1 MEGVLI
7 VKVKVLAQYL
17 LLPAPPVQNAIITL
31 FTRMAGAG
39 PRQPLAKFQRFFA
52 NSFFPALLEYYLTL
66 SDSARIHTV
75 VLLLRALIG
84 DASFFAPALLASP
97 YASTFSLNTPHAG
110 LLCEEDRLYLQVVQR
125 MLAQKKFLHY
135 YKTHADP
142 LRRCAETVTLFLRC
156 QDLETVQSTAAKAAV
171 VFKSLMAGLQPC
183 FVQDLDF
190 LLPLFAA
197 ITDVSQQLAA
207 TWGVRSGKK
216 ERRVEDQKEE
226 EEEEE
231 DKKEMEEEDKK
242 EMEEEEEN
250 QANAQ
255 TTTQPTTD
263 KKLLLLKA
271 RWLAEALLGGDAP
284 QLTPLLHYLSQSL
297 LMHMPLLPVP
307 MSSSLHPRTTSSRPV
322 AAPLPSRR
330 LSPSPST
337 CTSPTRYPLPPS
349 TPPST
354 PPTLSTKSPTAFW
367 TSWSGRRASTSST
380 T

>member
-17 LLPAPPVQNAIITL
+17 LLPAPPAQNAIITL

-197 ITDVSQQLAA
+197 VTDVSQQLAA

-216 ERRVEDQKEE
+216 TRRVEDQKEE

-231 DKKEMEEEDKK
+231 DKKEMEEE
-242 EMEEEEEN
+242 EEN

-255 TTTQPTTD
+255 TTTD

-297 LMHMPLLPVP
+297 LMHLPLLPVP
-307 MSSSLHPRTTSSRPV
+307 TPVSLHHRTTSSRPV

-330 LSPSPST
+330 PSPSPST
-337 CTSPTRYPLPPS
+337 FTSPTRYPPPPS

-354 PPTLSTKSPTAFW
+354 PPTLSTKSPTACW
-367 TSWSGRRASTSST
+367 TSWSARRASTSST

>member
-1 MEGVLI
+1 MLI

-52 NSFFPALLEYYLTL
+52 TSFFPALLEYYLTL

-231 DKKEMEEEDKK
+231 DKKEMEEE
-242 EMEEEEEN
+242 EEN

-284 QLTPLLHYLSQSL
+284 QLAPLLHYLSQSL

-337 CTSPTRYPLPPS
+337 FTSPTRYPLPPS

>member
-52 NSFFPALLEYYLTL
+52 TSFFPALLEYYLTL

-197 ITDVSQQLAA
+197 VTDVSQQLAA
-207 TWGVRSGKK
+207 TWGVRSGK

-231 DKKEMEEEDKK
+231 DKKEMEEE
-242 EMEEEEEN
+242 EEN

-255 TTTQPTTD
+255 TTPD

-297 LMHMPLLPVP
+297 LMHLPLLPVP
-307 MSSSLHPRTTSSRPV
+307 TPISLHHRTTSSRPV

-337 CTSPTRYPLPPS
+337 FTSPTRYPPPPS

-354 PPTLSTKSPTAFW
+354 PPTLSTKSPTACW

>member
-1 MEGVLI
+1 M
-7 VKVKVLAQYL
+7 
-17 LLPAPPVQNAIITL
+17 
-31 FTRMAGAG
+31 
-39 PRQPLAKFQRFFA
+39 
-52 NSFFPALLEYYLTL
+52 
-66 SDSARIHTV
+66 
-75 VLLLRALIG
+75 
-84 DASFFAPALLASP
+84 
-97 YASTFSLNTPHAG
+97 
-110 LLCEEDRLYLQVVQR
+110 LCEEDRLYLQVVQR

-216 ERRVEDQKEE
+216 TRRVEDQKEE

-231 DKKEMEEEDKK
+231 DKKEMEEE
-242 EMEEEEEN
+242 EEN
-250 QANAQ
+250 Q
-255 TTTQPTTD
+255 TTTQTTTD

-271 RWLAEALLGGDAP
+271 RWLAEALLGGDTP

-297 LMHMPLLPVP
+297 LMHLPLLPVP
-307 MSSSLHPRTTSSRPV
+307 TPVSLHHRTTSSRPA
-322 AAPLPSRR
+322 AAPSPSRR
-330 LSPSPST
+330 PSPSPST
-337 CTSPTRYPLPPS
+337 FTSPTRYPPPPS
-349 TPPST
+349 LPPST
-354 PPTLSTKSPTAFW
+354 PPTLSTKSPTACW
-367 TSWSGRRASTSST
+367 TSWSERRASTSST

>member
-52 NSFFPALLEYYLTL
+52 TSFFPALLEYYLTL

-197 ITDVSQQLAA
+197 VTDVSQQLAA

-226 EEEEE
+226 EE
-231 DKKEMEEEDKK
+231 EEEDKK

-307 MSSSLHPRTTSSRPV
+307 TSSSLHPRTTSSRPV

-337 CTSPTRYPLPPS
+337 FTSPTRYPPPPS